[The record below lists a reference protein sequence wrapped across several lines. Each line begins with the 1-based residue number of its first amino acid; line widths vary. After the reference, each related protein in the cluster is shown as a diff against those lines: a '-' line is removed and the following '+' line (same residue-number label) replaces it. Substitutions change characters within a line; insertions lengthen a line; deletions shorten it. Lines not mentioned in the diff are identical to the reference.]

1 VGRGHL
7 DIEYCHATPGD
18 CRQRTAGVARAL
30 RTGRRAVGFA
40 DNAVTMASTT
50 PTTDWPRWLD
60 RWEAQQGA
68 YMPDREA
75 RFDMMI
81 SAIEALCGTSPHV
94 ADLGSGPG
102 SLSRRILD
110 RLPEARVTA
119 IDMDPVL
126 LTMGRNAL
134 GDMGGRLHWLDADLR
149 SRWNADAAG
158 PVDAAVSTTALHWL
172 QPNALFAL
180 YRHLGTVL
188 RPGGVFVN
196 GDQMDF
202 PASEARLS
210 AAARAI
216 RERRDPPVTSTGET
230 WEEWWA
236 AVEQEPGLAA
246 QVAERNLRHH
256 EHPDHDHPIE
266 LAGHVEALHQA
277 GFAEV
282 DTIWQH
288 LTDRVLVAIR

>member
-1 VGRGHL
+1 M
-7 DIEYCHATPGD
+7 AT
-18 CRQRTAGVARAL
+18 TE
-30 RTGRRAVGFA
+30 
-40 DNAVTMASTT
+40 
-50 PTTDWPRWLD
+50 PTTDWLRWLD

-68 YMPDREA
+68 YMPHREE

-81 SAIEALCGTSPHV
+81 SAIEALCGPAPHV

-102 SLSRRILD
+102 SLSRRLLD

-126 LTMGRNAL
+126 LAIGRHAL
-134 GDMGGRLHWLDADLR
+134 GDMGGRLDWLDADLR

-172 QPNALFAL
+172 QPSALFAL

-188 RPGGVFVN
+188 RPGGVFIN

-202 PASEARLS
+202 PASETRLS
-210 AAARAI
+210 VAVRAI
-216 RERRDPPVTSTGET
+216 RERREPPAPGTGES
-230 WEEWWA
+230 WEEWWS

-246 QVAERNLRHH
+246 EVAERGRRHH
-256 EHPDHDHPIE
+256 DHPDHDEPIE

-277 GFAEV
+277 GFGEA
-282 DTIWQH
+282 DTIWQN
-288 LTDRVLVAIR
+288 LSDRVLVAIR